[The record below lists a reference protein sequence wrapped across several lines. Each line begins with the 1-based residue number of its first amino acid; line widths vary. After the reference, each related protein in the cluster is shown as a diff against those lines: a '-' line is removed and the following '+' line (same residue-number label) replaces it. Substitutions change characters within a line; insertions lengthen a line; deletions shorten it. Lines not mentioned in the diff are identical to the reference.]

1 MEIKHGKIN
10 VDQMQEIVILPH
22 IRHTVYYLGLIIIKN
37 LPLIV
42 HQEL

>member
-10 VDQMQEIVILPH
+10 VDQMQEIAILLH
-22 IRHTVYYLGLIIIKN
+22 IRHTVYYLGLIIIKK
-37 LPLIV
+37 LLLIV